1 MNMATRVRLNLK
13 RHCIETEI
21 KRCYNAAVA
30 EYFKAGPSVEQKDLE
45 RRIDLLHHGLK
56 VLDFGNLRN
65 RFPEL
70 CGGSDADVDLED
82 SVDRGL
88 TIRINGV
95 TIYAEH

>member
-1 MNMATRVRLNLK
+1 MNMATRIQLNLK
-13 RHCIETEI
+13 RHCIQTEI

-30 EYFKAGPSVEQKDLE
+30 EYFRAGPSVEQKDLE

-56 VLDFGNLRN
+56 TLDFSSLRN

-70 CGGSDADVDLED
+70 RGGSDADVDITD
-82 SVDRGL
+82 SRDRGL
-88 TIRINGV
+88 TISINGV